1 MAPIR
6 ADRVPHTVTTFLLSP
21 ANLGGRRGAMLRREG
36 ADFPLA
42 RALRQGSAPLGDVFA
57 FVSKLYFR
65 GKLAYAKRF
74 GGVVRIIVPGRGL
87 LDPNLRVHTD
97 HLHAFAEVGVDARSE
112 AYRRPLIRDAA
123 ALAADIEGPVVLLGS
138 LATRKYVDP
147 LTEVLGDRLHAPRTF
162 VGRGDM
168 SRGSVLLKA
177 VEAGVEL
184 EYASISEL
192 RKPGVS

>member
-1 MAPIR
+1 
-6 ADRVPHTVTTFLLSP
+6 VTTLLLSP
-21 ANLGGRRGAMLRREG
+21 ANLGGRRAAMLLRER
-36 ADFPLA
+36 ADLPLA
-42 RALRQGSAPLGDVFA
+42 RALRDGSAPLGEVFA

-65 GKLAYAKRF
+65 GKLAYATRF

-112 AYRRPLIRDAA
+112 TYRKPLVRDAA
-123 ALAADIEGPVVLLGS
+123 ALGATVDGPVVLLGS

-147 LTEVLGDRLHAPRTF
+147 LTEALGDRLHAPRTF

-177 VEAGVEL
+177 AEAGVEL
-184 EYASISEL
+184 AYAPVREL
-192 RKPGVS
+192 LGS

>member
-1 MAPIR
+1 MSGAI
-6 ADRVPHTVTTFLLSP
+6 VEMTTFLLSP
-21 ANLGGRRGAMLRREG
+21 ANLGGRRASILMRQGA
-36 ADFPLA
+36 AFPLA
-42 RALRQGSAPLGDVFA
+42 RALQEGQAPLGEVFA

-65 GKLAYAKRF
+65 GKLAYATRF

-87 LDPNLRVHTD
+87 LDPHLRVHTD

-112 AYRRPLIRDAA
+112 LYRRPLVKDAA
-123 ALAADIEGPVVLLGS
+123 ALAAEVDGPIVLLGS

-162 VGRGDM
+162 LGRGDM

-177 VEAGVEL
+177 AEAGVEL
-184 EYASISEL
+184 VYAPVSEL
-192 RKPGVS
+192 LSH